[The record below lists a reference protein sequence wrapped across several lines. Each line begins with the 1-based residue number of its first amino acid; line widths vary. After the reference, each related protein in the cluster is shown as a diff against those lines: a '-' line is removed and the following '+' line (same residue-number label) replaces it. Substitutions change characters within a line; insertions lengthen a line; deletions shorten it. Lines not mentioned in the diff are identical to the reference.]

1 MTAMTFWDRVAPKYA
16 RSKIK
21 DLDNYHRSLER
32 TRSYLKPTDRVLEL
46 GCGTGS
52 TALLLAD
59 NVAEYVGTDISGAMI
74 DIARAKPDA
83 PDGLRFVQASADAA
97 IEGAP
102 FDVVMGLNLYHLV
115 EDLDGALRHAHTLTK
130 PGGLFISKT
139 VCLWQK
145 RWFVGPLVKIM
156 QLMGKAPFVHLLK
169 QSDLET
175 RIEAAG
181 FEIIETGNYPAISR
195 YVVARRS

>member
-1 MTAMTFWDRVAPKYA
+1 MTAMTFWDNIAPKYA
-16 RSKIK
+16 KSKIK

-52 TALLLAD
+52 TALLLAGD
-59 NVAEYVGTDISGAMI
+59 VAEYVGTDISGAMI

-83 PDGLRFVQASADAA
+83 PEGLRFVQAEAAD
-97 IEGAP
+97 EVPGAP

-115 EDLDGALRHAHTLTK
+115 EDLNGALRQAREMTA
-130 PGGLFISKT
+130 PGGLFITKT
-139 VCLWQK
+139 PCLGPKKWL
-145 RWFVGPLVKIM
+145 FGPLIKVM
-156 QLMGKAPFVHLLK
+156 QLFGKAPFLHFLHGRT
-169 QSDLET
+169 LE
-175 RIEAAG
+175 RKIEAAG

-195 YVVARRS
+195 YIVARKR